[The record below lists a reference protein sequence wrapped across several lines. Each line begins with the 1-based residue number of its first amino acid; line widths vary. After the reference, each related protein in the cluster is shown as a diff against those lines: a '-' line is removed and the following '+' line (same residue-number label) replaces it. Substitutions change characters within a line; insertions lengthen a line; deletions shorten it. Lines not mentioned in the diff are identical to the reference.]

1 MTRDELE
8 QHRDEILAIARRHGA
23 TDVRLFGS
31 TLRGDATSDSDVD
44 FLVDLEPGRS
54 LFDLGAMQADL
65 EDLLGCRVDLVTEN
79 GLHWYVKNRI
89 TQEAV
94 AL

>member
-44 FLVDLEPGRS
+44 LLIDLEPDRS
-54 LFDLGAMQADL
+54 LFDLGAMHADL
-65 EDLLGCRVDLVTEN
+65 EELLGCRVDLVTEN
-79 GLHWYVKNRI
+79 GLHWYVKDRV

-94 AL
+94 SL